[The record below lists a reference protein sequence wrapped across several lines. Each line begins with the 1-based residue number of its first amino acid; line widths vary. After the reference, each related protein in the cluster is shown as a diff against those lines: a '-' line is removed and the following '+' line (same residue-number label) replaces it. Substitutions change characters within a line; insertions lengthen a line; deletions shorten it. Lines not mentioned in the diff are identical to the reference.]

1 MSNDDVFGKVNL
13 EKLYKSGK
21 SMAEMGNV
29 LDCSQHKIAY
39 WLSKH
44 NIPRRNRSDANY
56 LKYNPDGDPFK
67 IKHNLN
73 FNEMFLYGLGL
84 GIYWGEGTKT
94 STHSLRVS
102 NTDVGI
108 IKTFRQFLLNICG
121 LRQNKITYSIV
132 SFNDIDPNVARRY
145 WSKELGILPEKF
157 GKITII
163 PKQGK
168 GTYKKKSTFGVCTLQ
183 VSNIKLR
190 KWMMDELEVLKGL
203 PC

>member
-1 MSNDDVFGKVNL
+1 MSKHIIFEKENL
-13 EKLYKSGK
+13 EELYKSGK
-21 SMAEMGNV
+21 SMAEIGIY
-29 LDCSQHKIAY
+29 LGCSQHKVAY

-44 NIPRRNRSDANY
+44 KIPRRNRSDANY

-67 IKHNLN
+67 IKHDLSSS
-73 FNEMFLYGLGL
+73 EMFLYGLGL
-84 GIYWGEGTKT
+84 GIYWGEGAKT
-94 STHSLRVS
+94 NIHSLRVS
-102 NTDVGI
+102 NTDVEI

-132 SFNDIDPNVARRY
+132 SFNDIDPEVARGY

-163 PKQGK
+163 SKQGK

-183 VSNIKLR
+183 VSNIKLK
-190 KWMMDELEVLKGL
+190 KWMMGELEVLKKL